1 MALNTDLRLKL
12 KHFWDKYNKI
22 IILIV
27 VILVIII
34 TVNRI
39 LVMNKTPDVPQTSYV
54 PHTTVLDSS
63 EDVPKKIVTSFE
75 EFIDKYV
82 EYCNTGDYVNAYN
95 MISDDC
101 KINFFGNSYNNF
113 VEYVSAKF
121 GLGRKY
127 AIQSY
132 SNSNNKYIYSVKIF
146 DDFLATGLTNQG
158 YRYVEEKMIASYDK
172 DGNVVFSVG
181 NYIQSQK
188 VAFQASNDYLKAEII
203 KSVEKYSFVI
213 YNLKLTNRTDYTI
226 VVKDGYAPETEVLM
240 KIGNETRGCSEEDNI
255 ILAPGETKTVSI
267 SFSKFYDSDEIPEAI
282 VLNAIRVMEN
292 YTGNEE
298 TIEEEINNAIDKFS
312 MTISLK

>member
-1 MALNTDLRLKL
+1 MALNTDLRLKI

-22 IILIV
+22 IILVV

-39 LVMNKTPDVPQTSYV
+39 LAMNKTPDMPQTSYV
-54 PHTTVLDSS
+54 PHTTVLDTS
-63 EDVPKKIVTSFE
+63 EDIPKKVANSFE

-82 EYCNTGDYVNAYN
+82 KYCNTGDYVSAYN

-101 KINFFGNSYNNF
+101 KINFFGNSYNSF

-121 GLGRKY
+121 SLGRKY

-132 SNSNNKYIYSVKIF
+132 SVSNGKYIYSVKIF

-158 YRYVEEKMIASYDK
+158 YRYVEEKMIASYDEN
-172 DGNVVFSVG
+172 GNIVFSVG
-181 NYIQSQK
+181 NYVQSQK
-188 VAFQASNDYLKAEII
+188 NAFQASNDYLKAEII

-226 VVKDGYAPETEVLM
+226 VVKDGYAPEAEVLM
-240 KIGNETRGCSEEDNI
+240 KIGNETRACAEEENI
-255 ILAPGETKTVSI
+255 ILAPGETKTIPI
-267 SFSKFYDSDEIPEAI
+267 SFSKFYDADEEADAI

-298 TIEEEINNAIDKFS
+298 TVEEEINNAIDKFS